1 MYIERLAE
9 MIANGYDSIIMMS
22 DDIGTYFVF
31 IILIVSK
38 KCSVK
43 QTYNKV
49 RKTLRMI
56 EDRG

>member
-1 MYIERLAE
+1 MKSAE

-38 KCSVK
+38 KYSVIK
-43 QTYNKV
+43 THNKV

-56 EDRG
+56 